1 MNHIKMSPTLSPI
14 AGRQPAA
21 LPAAQQCEAELS
33 VDAGFTL
40 KVSTVQSA

>member
-1 MNHIKMSPTLSPI
+1 MSPTLSPI

-33 VDAGFTL
+33 IDAGFAL
-40 KVSTVQSA
+40 KVGMVI